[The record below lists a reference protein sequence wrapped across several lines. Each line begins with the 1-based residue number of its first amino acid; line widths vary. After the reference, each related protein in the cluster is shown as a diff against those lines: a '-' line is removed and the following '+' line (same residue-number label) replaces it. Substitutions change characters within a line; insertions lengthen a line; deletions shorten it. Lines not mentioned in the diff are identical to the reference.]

1 MFPTL
6 WIFAQKNVSRRVVE
20 VGCERFFGL
29 DISRLPGARRLN
41 VRTLGFMVH
50 RVYIDIEWVAR
61 EYLRRCKA
69 GVWKKENTEEALK
82 CWNLER
88 IIDAE
93 SIGVACGVDVE

>member
-1 MFPTL
+1 M
-6 WIFAQKNVSRRVVE
+6 
-20 VGCERFFGL
+20 
-29 DISRLPGARRLN
+29 
-41 VRTLGFMVH
+41 LGFMVH
-50 RVYIDIEWVAR
+50 RVYIDIDWVAR

-93 SIGVACGVDVE
+93 SMGVAAPAALTLNDLLNEEEPEEDDNVDKE

>member
-1 MFPTL
+1 M
-6 WIFAQKNVSRRVVE
+6 
-20 VGCERFFGL
+20 
-29 DISRLPGARRLN
+29 
-41 VRTLGFMVH
+41 LGFMVH